1 MGFMLKGQA
10 TIYVRL
16 KGQARI
22 YVKRSGNNLC
32 QMVWQQFISKGYAPP
47 LDLLYTHSVAVYS

>member
-47 LDLLYTHSVAVYS
+47 PVKTSKCA